1 MAGNR
6 PGPREEV
13 TNKGCY
19 DKTGNVP
26 PGGAHQNVIRLIIV
40 DWIDSVC
47 SARPY
52 LQQTERKPG
61 HSQGWMQ
68 PNDSLYRVIFV
79 LLITIDRPWLTQQVH
94 HVVVVYLLCRVIWI
108 NICWNVTNIY
118 YTKVTFEVLVLQ
130 WIYATSYFYPTT
142 WCTVY
147 STTCILHHLLL
158 AILQIYLNL
167 GLCN

>member
-1 MAGNR
+1 MAGESSGTHR
-6 PGPREEV
+6 WEEV

-40 DWIDSVC
+40 DWIDCVC

-52 LQQTERKPG
+52 LQQTGRKPNAKPG

-118 YTKVTFEVLVLQ
+118 CTKITFEVLVLQ
-130 WIYATSYFYPTT
+130 WIMPLHTFTPPHDVLFTPLHVFYTI
-142 WCTVY
+142 CY
-147 STTCILHHLLL
+147 
-158 AILQIYLNL
+158 
-167 GLCN
+167 